1 MRGPYDDIIELPHHV
16 SATHPHMPML
26 DRAAQFSP
34 FAALVGYDEAILETT
49 RLTDEKTVLSEESK
63 EELNQK
69 LRIISEHLNDDP
81 EVSITY
87 FLPDTKKAGGAY
99 VTATGYVNKIDLME
113 HCVYVREGPMIP
125 IDNIY
130 EIKGK
135 LFDTIY

>member
-1 MRGPYDDIIELPHHV
+1 MRGPYDDIIEMPHHV
-16 SATHPHMPML
+16 SATHPHMPMS

-34 FAALVGYDEAILETT
+34 FAALVGYDDAILETT

-99 VTATGYVNKIDLME
+99 VTATGYVNKIDPME
-113 HCVYVREGPMIP
+113 HCVYVREGPVIP

-130 EIKGK
+130 EIKGE

>member
-1 MRGPYDDIIELPHHV
+1 MKGPYDDIIELPHHV
-16 SATHPHMPML
+16 SAKHPNMPML

-34 FAALVGYDEAILETT
+34 FAALVGYDDAILETT

-69 LRIISEHLNDDP
+69 LQIISEHLNDDP

-99 VTATGYVNKIDLME
+99 VTATGYVNKIDLLE
-113 HCVYVREGPMIP
+113 RCVYVREGPVIP

-130 EIKGK
+130 EIKGG
-135 LFDTIY
+135 LFDAIY